1 MPLVSTTVSNLI
13 SGVSQQPAPQRL
25 RTSGEEMINAYPS
38 VVAGLQKRPSTEFIG
53 PLNTSIADNDST
65 AIHVINRDLN
75 ERYIVIGGSGD
86 IEAYTT
92 DGVKKSISFPDG
104 KSYLPT
110 SDMWKRLKFVTV
122 ADTTFVLNTNKTV
135 STNDLTDSRDN
146 PSKRAS
152 VFIKR
157 AVSSTTY
164 AVYVNG
170 TLAATTTTED
180 NTTAETALEGTSDIA
195 IELKDSAKGK
205 GYSDATTYGPVL
217 SFTVPENAIIT
228 VLDQFGGNAM
238 EAYTDRIQ
246 SFDRLPPSEMEGRL
260 VRIKG
265 NLNDATEDYWVEYE
279 RGVWIETVGYGA
291 RQELNASTMPHVL
304 IRNADGNFTFKKHS
318 WPERKVGDNDN
329 NPAPTFVG
337 RKINNLFLFKGR
349 MGFLS
354 EENVI
359 MSSVGE
365 LEDLYRSTVVQVFN
379 SDRIDVASITGRV
392 NNLYHTAAFSDT
404 LVLFS
409 DSQQF
414 KLTSEEVLSPTKVG
428 IVPSTKFACSPN
440 TSPVASGPIVFFST
454 DGATNSTVREM
465 YIDEELESIDADE
478 ISMQVPSY
486 IPNQIR
492 TMAVSTYEDI
502 MVCMSP
508 LEPSTLYVYKW
519 FTSGNEKV
527 QTAWSKWE
535 FGSGGQILGV
545 EFLEDYLYMV
555 YRFGGKVYL
564 DKMFLDTKASS
575 NALLDHHIDDQDMT
589 VTYEADNERSKIVIP
604 YESPTVIDFYR
615 MDGFMRV
622 NGPKGQ
628 KLEVIKQSNNTYYVE
643 GEDVSNWRLNAGSP
657 YRFEYEF
664 STQYIREQTPTGE
677 AAVQNGRLQIRYM
690 SILHTNTSYFEVEV
704 TPKNNK
710 TFKHIY
716 SARDFTEEDDRLGIM
731 PSSSGEFNFPVYA
744 QNDKVKI
751 KIVNESAFPC
761 SFGSMEWTGMYVGK
775 SKRLK

>member
-25 RTSGEEMINAYPS
+25 RTSGQEMINAYPS
-38 VVAGLQKRPSTEFIG
+38 VVAGLQKRPPTEFIG
-53 PLNTSIADNDST
+53 SLDTDIADNDAT

-86 IEAYTT
+86 LEVYTT
-92 DGVKKSISFPDG
+92 EGVKKSISFPDG

-122 ADTTFVLNTNKTV
+122 ADTTFVLNTNKKV
-135 STNDLTDSRDN
+135 SKRDLSDNRDD
-146 PSKRAS
+146 PTKRAS

-195 IELKDSAKGK
+195 IELKESAKGK
-205 GYSDATTYGPVL
+205 GYDDAVTYGPVL
-217 SFTVPENAIIT
+217 SFTVPKDAIIT

-246 SFDRLPPSEMEGRL
+246 SFDRLPPSEKEGRL

-265 NLNDATEDYWVEYE
+265 NLNDATEDYWVKFE
-279 RGVWIETVGYGA
+279 RSVWVETVGYGA
-291 RQELNASTMPHVL
+291 KQELNATSMPHVL
-304 IRNADGNFTFKKHS
+304 VRNSDGNFTFKTHS

-392 NNLYHTAAFSDT
+392 NNLYHSAAFSDT

-414 KLTSEEVLSPTKVG
+414 KLTSEDVLSPTKVG
-428 IVPSTKFACSPN
+428 IVPSTKFACSPY
-440 TSPVASGPIVFFST
+440 TAPVGSGPIVFFST
-454 DGATNSTVREM
+454 DGSTNSTVREM
-465 YIDEELESIDADE
+465 YIDEELATIDADE
-478 ISMQVPSY
+478 ISMQVPTY

-492 TMAVSTYEDI
+492 TMAVSTYEDV
-502 MVCMSP
+502 MVCMSA

-535 FGSGGQILGV
+535 FGSEGKILGV

-555 YRFGGKVYL
+555 YKFGGKVYL
-564 DKMFLDTKASS
+564 DKMFLDTKPI
-575 NALLDHHIDDQDMT
+575 NKALLDHRIDDSDIT
-589 VTYEADNERSKIVIP
+589 VTYEANNERSKLVIP
-604 YESPTVIDFYR
+604 YDNPNLVDFYR
-615 MDGFMRV
+615 MG
-622 NGPKGQ
+622 NPKGQ
-628 KLEVIKQSNNTYYVE
+628 KLKVTKSNNRTYYLAD
-643 GEDVSNWRLNAGSP
+643 EDARGWKINAGSP
-657 YRFEYEF
+657 YKFEYEF
-664 STQYIREQTPTGE
+664 SDQYIREQTPTGE
-677 AAVQNGRLQIRYM
+677 AAVQDGRLQIRYM
-690 SILHTNTSYFEVEV
+690 SIIYTDTSYFEAEV
-704 TPKNNK
+704 TPDNNE
-710 TFKHIY
+710 TFKHIFN
-716 SARDFTEEDDRLGIM
+716 ARVFPHPENKAGVM
-731 PSSSGEFNFPVYA
+731 PVSSGEFKFPIFS

-751 KIVNESAFPC
+751 KLTNDSAFPC
-761 SFGSMEWTGMYVGK
+761 SFGSLEWTGMYVGK

>member
-25 RTSGEEMINAYPS
+25 RTSGQEMINAYPS
-38 VVAGLQKRPSTEFIG
+38 VVAGLQKRPPTEFIG
-53 PLNTSIADNDST
+53 SLDTNIADDDST
-65 AIHVINRDLN
+65 SIHVINRDLN

-92 DGVKKSISFPDG
+92 EGVKKSISFPDG

-110 SDMWKRLKFVTV
+110 SEMWKRLKFVTV

-135 STNDLTDSRDN
+135 SKNDLSDSRDN

-195 IELKDSAKGK
+195 IELKDSAKDK

-279 RGVWIETVGYGA
+279 RGVWIETVGYGS
-291 RQELNASTMPHVL
+291 RQELNASTMPHVM

-392 NNLYHTAAFSDT
+392 NNLYHSAAFSDT

-440 TSPVASGPIVFFST
+440 TAPVASGPIVFFST
-454 DGATNSTVREM
+454 DGSTNSTVREM
-465 YIDEELESIDADE
+465 YIDEELATIDADE
-478 ISMQVPSY
+478 ISMQVPTY

-492 TMAVSTYEDI
+492 TMAVSTYEDV
-502 MVCMSP
+502 MVCMSA

-535 FGSGGQILGV
+535 FGSEGKILGV

-555 YRFGGKVYL
+555 YKFGGKVYL
-564 DKMFLDTKASS
+564 DKMFLDTKPV
-575 NALLDHHIDDQDMT
+575 NKALLDHRIDDSDIT
-589 VTYEADNERSKIVIP
+589 VTYEANNERSKLVIP
-604 YESPTVIDFYR
+604 YDNPNLVDFYR
-615 MDGFMRV
+615 MG
-622 NGPKGQ
+622 NPKGQ
-628 KLEVIKQSNNTYYVE
+628 KLKVTKSNDRTYYLAD
-643 GEDVSNWRLNAGSP
+643 EDARGWKINAGSP
-657 YRFEYEF
+657 YKFEYEF
-664 STQYIREQTPTGE
+664 SDQYIREQTPTGE
-677 AAVQNGRLQIRYM
+677 AAVQDGRLQIRYM
-690 SILHTNTSYFEVEV
+690 SIIYTDTSYFEAEV
-704 TPKNNK
+704 TPDNNE
-710 TFKHIY
+710 TFKHIFN
-716 SARDFTEEDDRLGIM
+716 ARVFPHPENKAGVM
-731 PSSSGEFNFPVYA
+731 PVSSGEFKFPIFS

-751 KIVNESAFPC
+751 KLTNDSAFPC
-761 SFGSMEWTGMYVGK
+761 SFGSLEWTGMYVGK